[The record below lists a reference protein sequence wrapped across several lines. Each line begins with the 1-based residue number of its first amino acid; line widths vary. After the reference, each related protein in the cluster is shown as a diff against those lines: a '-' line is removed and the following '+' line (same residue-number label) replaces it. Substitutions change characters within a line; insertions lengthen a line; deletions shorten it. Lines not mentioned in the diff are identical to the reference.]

1 MGQTLV
7 NFSKF
12 DFFRKLFFKMPYHL
26 GADNFDCEHYSHQLN
41 SMKAYEKSRKSQTNE
56 KSILFQ

>member
-12 DFFRKLFFKMPYHL
+12 DFFRKLFIKMPYHL
-26 GADNFDCEHYSHQLN
+26 GADKFDFEHYSHLIN
-41 SMKAYEKSRKSQTNE
+41 SMKAY
-56 KSILFQ
+56 

>member
-26 GADNFDCEHYSHQLN
+26 GADNFDCEHYSHQFN
-41 SMKAYEKSRKSQTNE
+41 SMKAY
-56 KSILFQ
+56 